1 MRAACLAT
9 FCLSLLVVPPVLA
22 ADAPVITPAGIAR
35 HVEVL
40 ASDAFEGRAP
50 ATPGEDKTVTYLA
63 EQFARAGAKP
73 GANGGWFQ
81 DVPMVTQTVD
91 PKVALTISGAAAPIT
106 LAYGSDMVVWSKRV
120 RPQVT
125 VNNAGLVFVGYGI
138 SAPEWGWD
146 DYAGVDVRGK
156 TVVILVNDPGYATG
170 DVRLFNGK
178 AMTYYGRWTY
188 KFEEAA
194 RRGAAAA
201 LIVHQTAPAAYPWG
215 VVTTSWTGPQRD
227 VARADDGMDRVAAE
241 GWLTEAASRRLF
253 QAAGLDF
260 DALVKAAATR
270 GFKAV
275 PMASL
280 ALSATLDNQIAR
292 ANSRNVVALV
302 PGRKHADE
310 YVLFTAHWDHLGR
323 CTPDATGDDICNGA
337 VDNATGT
344 AALIELAGAFAKAK
358 PERSVLL
365 LAVTGEESG
374 LLGST
379 FYAANPIYPLARTVA
394 GINMDALSTIGR
406 THDVVVVGHGKS
418 GLETILQQ
426 WAARQGRVVVPEAT
440 PENGAFY
447 RSDHF
452 PFAKAG
458 VPMLYAEGGIDVVGK
473 GIEWGKA
480 QVDRYVA
487 DHYHQPSDQYSPDM
501 DLSGAAEDVQLL
513 FNVGAAIANSR
524 DWPEWLPSAEF
535 AAARAASRAA
545 TAQERKQ

>member
-9 FCLSLLVVPPVLA
+9 FCLSLFVVPPVLA

-50 ATPGEDKTVTYLA
+50 ATPGEDKTVAYLA

-73 GANGGWFQ
+73 GASGGWFQ

-91 PKVALTISGAAAPIT
+91 PRVALTISGAAAPIT
-106 LAYGSDMVVWSKRV
+106 LAYGTDMVVWSKRV
-120 RPQVT
+120 RPKVT
-125 VNNAGLVFVGYGI
+125 VENAGLVFVGYGI

-170 DVRLFNGK
+170 DTGLFNGK

-260 DALVKAAATR
+260 DALTKAAATR

-280 ALSATLDNQIAR
+280 ALSTTLDNQIAR

-310 YVLFTAHWDHLGR
+310 YVLYTAHWDHLGR

-344 AALIELAGAFAKAK
+344 AALIELAAAFTKAK
-358 PERSVLL
+358 PERSVVL

-379 FYAANPIYPLARTVA
+379 YYAANPIYPLARTVA

-418 GLETILQQ
+418 ELENILQQ

-487 DHYHQPSDQYSPDM
+487 DHYHQPSDEYSPDM

-513 FNVGAAIANSR
+513 FNVGAAIASSR
-524 DWPEWLPSAEF
+524 DWPTWLPSAEF

-545 TAQERKQ
+545 AGERKQ